1 MKKTFKF
8 KNLIF
13 SLLICFALLLLAC
26 PFYASKKANA
36 QPRQFSAAESIF
48 LRSPTYSTVYDDG
61 ETKKVYTIDS
71 YDNFLKA
78 YSYKDNAFE
87 DEYLDLSNYTIID
100 AIFLKTNLFVLASNQ
115 SSNVILKIDIETKE
129 IETLTSANINELHTK
144 IFVQEANIDS
154 VETFLITLTNAQN
167 EQDVTPLVICAKAD
181 DFSVNFEC
189 IITFDTAQS
198 NILSVKNNLFKT
210 FTIMPSNDEI
220 QLVFIHGNVVS
231 FTEVSITTLKTET
244 AQITSITQLYDSLE
258 STVENI
264 EISSANLITISSQTH
279 FAITYQETSNE
290 VVSQNTQ
297 IYNFNIADGTNT
309 KFEKKTYVTHEG
321 NSAYALTNAEYL
333 IYPIGQ
339 AVHYDKFSISQDSY
353 SCDSDSVSNP
363 SLDIAYF
370 EDSNFVYKQTNK
382 TTKLLAN
389 PWDSAEIIEIPQEV
403 DLIQIGTSSIKSS
416 GYQLADYI
424 VCLYT
429 ANDTNYTG
437 YIKLEDVDNKNTID
451 IEDYKYN
458 PVFTV
463 HAGTKLYSLPTKV
476 LGGGKITTGY
486 STVIKTISA
495 HQKVYIVDTI
505 CEYIANNSMMLKVKV
520 GEEVGYID
528 CNSIIAPSKDIDF
541 LITNANIKK
550 DGTYVYTSADSNSV
564 VKDVLKKDQAVQI
577 QGKRNTKNGYTY
589 IKYNDEYGN
598 VLDGY
603 IKTDYVETTSW
614 TTLQILGCVLIAVNI
629 GLLVLILLFRKRKI
643 GRDGIKYKK
652 EEKPNYHEN
661 QANQMKNEE

>member
-1 MKKTFKF
+1 MKKDFKL

-100 AIFLKTNLFVLASNQ
+100 AMFLKTNLFVLASNQ

-129 IETLTSANINELHTK
+129 IETLTSVNINELHTK
-144 IFVQEANIDS
+144 IFVQEATIDS

-181 DFSVNFEC
+181 DFLVNFEC

-231 FTEVSITTLKTET
+231 FTEVSIITLKTET
-244 AQITSITQLYDSLE
+244 AQITSITPLYDSLE

-264 EISSANLITISSQTH
+264 EISSANLITISGQTH

-321 NSAYALTNAEYL
+321 NSSYALTNAEYL

-370 EDSNFVYKQTNK
+370 EDSNFIYKQTNK

-437 YIKLEDVDNKNTID
+437 YIKLEDVDNKNTIG

-520 GEEVGYID
+520 GDEVGYID

-643 GRDGIKYKK
+643 GRDGIKYQK